1 MLSYPSLQNEL
12 KYGFLHMYYVVFHF
26 DALDNEKKDV
36 CNHKQNKQ
44 NAKDHYTRFHSSITD
59 ERKDTRCFS
68 HSKWHCF
75 AFQQGFACCFY
86 VTRKK
91 NSNFLSTIN
100 LNLILHLCCL
110 VVKEK
115 VFQVLWSH

>member
-1 MLSYPSLQNEL
+1 MLSYQSLQNEH

-26 DALDNEKKDV
+26 DALYNEKKDM

-59 ERKDTRCFS
+59 ERKDTRCFHRS
-68 HSKWHCF
+68 EWHCF

-86 VTRKK
+86 VTRKII
-91 NSNFLSTIN
+91 SNLLSTIN
-100 LNLILHLCCL
+100 SNLILHLCRF
-110 VVKEK
+110 VEKEN
-115 VFQVLWSH
+115 VFQVL